1 MEEKSD
7 HRQYEDIE
15 LRSEEVQEVMGE
27 IPSWILQWGITILFI
42 VLMAILIT
50 SYFFKYPDVI
60 SSEMTLEGRFPAATI
75 VSRASGKID
84 SLYISDGEA
93 VKAGMQLAVIEN
105 PANTEDIFQLKKL
118 ITKFTDNTDSL
129 LIYTNSKKEL
139 VLGEVQNTYA
149 SFLNSIHEYQ
159 NYTSLNYYPRKI
171 DAIKDQ
177 ICIHDKYSA
186 NLRRQLRVIKD
197 QYSISKKQYERD
209 SLLYV
214 RKVLSPFEF
223 ETASNTLLQ
232 SRYSLETASAALD
245 NQSIQVSSLRA
256 SQLDL
261 ELQQAE
267 KESQLIQ
274 NLQTSTGQLINAI
287 NSWQLNY
294 CLTSPIEGKVTFTK
308 YWNDRQ
314 YIPSGEKIFTIV
326 PNEKDELVG
335 KALLPVQRS
344 GKVKIGQRVIVRFT
358 NFPDQEFGVVN
369 GKVQRISLVPTDA
382 NYIVEISFPD
392 GLITNYNKSLPFSH
406 EMTATA
412 EIITED
418 LRLIERFIMPIKKIL
433 YEGVK

>member
-1 MEEKSD
+1 MEKKSD
-7 HRQYEDIE
+7 LRQDEDIE

-27 IPSWILQWGITILFI
+27 IPSWILQWSITVLFI
-42 VLMAILIT
+42 VLLAILIT

-60 SSEMTLEGRFPAATI
+60 SSEMTLESRFPAATI

-84 SLYISDGEA
+84 SLYISDEDA
-93 VKAGMQLAVIEN
+93 VTTGMQLAVIEN
-105 PANTEDIFQLKKL
+105 SANTEDIFQIKKL
-118 ITKFTDNTDSL
+118 ITKFADKPDSL
-129 LIYTNSKKEL
+129 LLYTINEKEL

-149 SFLNSIHEYQ
+149 SFINSIHEYQ
-159 NYTSLNYYPRKI
+159 NYISLNYYPRKI
-171 DAIKDQ
+171 NAIRDQ
-177 ICIHDKYSA
+177 ICIHDKYAA
-186 NLRRQLRVIKD
+186 NLTRQLQVIKD
-197 QYSISKKQYERD
+197 QYLIVKKQYERD
-209 SLLYV
+209 SLLYI
-214 RKVLSPFEF
+214 RNVLSPFEY
-223 ETASNTLLQ
+223 ETAKKTLLQ
-232 SRYSLETASAALD
+232 SQYSLETASAALD
-245 NQSIQVSSLRA
+245 NESIQVSSLRA

-274 NLQTSTGQLINAI
+274 NIQTSTGQLINAI
-287 NSWQLNY
+287 NSWELSY

-314 YIPSGEKIFTIV
+314 YIPNGEKIFTIV
-326 PNEKDELVG
+326 PYEKDEIVG

-358 NFPDQEFGVVN
+358 NFPDQEFGIVN

-392 GLITNYNKSLPFSH
+392 GLTTNYNKTLPFSH

-412 EIITED
+412 EIVTDD
-418 LRLIERFIMPIKKIL
+418 LRLIERFIMPIKKIF

>member
-7 HRQYEDIE
+7 LRQDEDIE

-75 VSRASGKID
+75 VSRSSGKID

-93 VKAGMQLAVIEN
+93 VKTGTQLAVIEN
-105 PANTEDIFQLKKL
+105 PANTEDIFHLKKL
-118 ITKFTDNTDSL
+118 IVKFADNPDSL
-129 LIYTNSKKEL
+129 LYYTINEKEL
-139 VLGEVQNTYA
+139 VLGEIQNTYA
-149 SFLNSIHEYQ
+149 SFLNYIHEYQ
-159 NYTSLNYYPRKI
+159 NYISLNYYPRRI
-171 DAIKDQ
+171 NAIKDQ
-177 ICIHDKYSA
+177 ICIHDKYAA
-186 NLRRQLRVIKD
+186 NLSRQLQVIKD
-197 QYSISKKQYERD
+197 QYLISKKQYERD

-214 RKVLSPFEF
+214 RNVLSPFEY
-223 ETASNTLLQ
+223 ETAKNSLLQ
-232 SRYSLETASAALD
+232 SRYSLETASAAMD
-245 NQSIQVSSLRA
+245 NESIQVSSLKT

-274 NLQTSTGQLINAI
+274 NIQTSTGQLINAI
-287 NSWQLNY
+287 NSWELSY

-314 YIPSGEKIFTIV
+314 YIPNGEKIFTIV
-326 PNEKDELVG
+326 PYEKDELVG

-392 GLITNYNKSLPFSH
+392 GLTTNYNKTLPFSH

-412 EIITED
+412 EIVTDD